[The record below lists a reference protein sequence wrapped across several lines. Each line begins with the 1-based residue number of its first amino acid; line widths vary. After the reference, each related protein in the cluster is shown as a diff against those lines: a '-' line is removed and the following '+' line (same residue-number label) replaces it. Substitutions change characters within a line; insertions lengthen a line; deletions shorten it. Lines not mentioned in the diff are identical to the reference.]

1 MCVWWGGDV
10 GSLLSRS
17 TSIYTQLGQ
26 SEMLKSSQP
35 MNQPLCLQARAR
47 ARARAAGILQS
58 INAATETRKH
68 AFFVCF
74 FFPGAPSETERLV
87 CVCVTVSL
95 HVWMFFFLCT

>member
-1 MCVWWGGDV
+1 MCVVGGDV

-47 ARARAAGILQS
+47 AHAAGILQS
-58 INAATETRKH
+58 INTATETRKH
-68 AFFVCF
+68 AFFVWF
-74 FFPGAPSETERLV
+74 FFPGAPSETEWLVCV